1 MRVLIG
7 GASGMIGGAV
17 VRLLTGRG
25 HETHRLV
32 RAGGAASGGGE
43 RAANAGGAGATAAA
57 GVPWDPDRGILDPAA
72 LRGFDAV
79 VHFGGVSIASGRWT
93 VERKQAILE
102 SRVRSTLL
110 LAERIAA
117 TPAAERPR
125 AFVVASASGY
135 YGNRGEEPLPETAAP
150 GEGFLADVCR
160 AWEEAASPAARA
172 GTRVAH
178 ARIGMVIAREG
189 GALDAMLLPFRL
201 GLGGPLGNGRQWWP
215 WISLD
220 DVAGVFARLVEDEA
234 IDGAVNAVAPEPV
247 TCAAFARALG
257 KALHRP
263 AIFPAP
269 AFALR
274 LLLGEMADAL
284 LLAST
289 KAVPERLA
297 RAGFTFRHPRLD
309 DALRA
314 ALAG

>member
-17 VRLLTGRG
+17 VRGLAARG
-25 HETHRLV
+25 HEVVRLV
-32 RAGGAASGGGE
+32 RNRGEASGGGST
-43 RAANAGGAGATAAA
+43 GDGTA
-57 GVPWDPDRGILDPAA
+57 GVPWDPDRGILEPSH
-72 LRGFDAV
+72 LRGIDAV
-79 VHFGGVSIASGRWT
+79 VHLGGVSIASGRWT
-93 VERKQAILE
+93 TERKQAILE

-110 LAERIAA
+110 LAERIASA
-117 TPAAERPR
+117 PAPNRPR
-125 AFVVASASGY
+125 AFVIASASGY
-135 YGNRGEEPLPETAAP
+135 YGNRGDESLPETSAP

-160 AWEEAASPAARA
+160 AWEAAAAPASSA
-172 GTRVAH
+172 GARVAQP
-178 ARIGMVIAREG
+178 RIGMVLSREG

-220 DVAGVFARLVEDEA
+220 DVAAIFVRLVED
-234 IDGAVNAVAPEPV
+234 DSLSGPVNAVAPEPV

-263 AIFPAP
+263 ALLPAP

-297 RAGFTFRHPRLD
+297 RDGFAFQHPRLD

-314 ALAG
+314 ALLR